1 MDFLDPVK
9 IRRHKIRLI
18 TGYALLGVAIF
29 LTTTV
34 LIFLAFGYGVGKDGQ
49 IIQNGLVFV
58 SSKPNPAQ
66 INLNGNNTGSS
77 TNARLQLPAGQYTM
91 TLTKTGYRPWVRSLG
106 VEGGSV
112 EHFDYPFLF
121 PVSLNTSSVT
131 QYSAQP
137 ALVLQSPNQRW
148 LLIADPGS
156 LSDFDEYDLSSSKQ
170 LAANLTTV
178 SIPAALLP
186 TTAAAQTMTLVG
198 WSSDNVHVLLL
209 DTYAGGSNYILFDR
223 QTPSD
228 SVDLTKVLNLSST
241 MQLSLI
247 NNAYDNYY
255 IWDSSDGTLSTANL
269 SVPTPTTVLPRVIS
283 FASYGTNMVLYVT
296 ASTTAAEVDVNLE
309 QGGTVYDLRKISA
322 DPPYQLDFT
331 KYGGNWYYAIG
342 DNVSNK
348 IYIYENPVSELQ
360 GQPGQPIVPVYIMKI
375 AEANYLAFSS
385 NTQFIVAENSDNF
398 AVYDA
403 DNAKGYAYT
412 LTQPL
417 AAAQH
422 ATWMDGDRLMLTSNS
437 AVVIFDYDH
446 ANLQSLQPAIDG
458 TVPMFDP
465 TFGYMYSLANAP
477 LVAGQT
483 TAPVNF
489 TSTPMLTP

>member
-1 MDFLDPVK
+1 
-9 IRRHKIRLI
+9 
-18 TGYALLGVAIF
+18 
-29 LTTTV
+29 
-34 LIFLAFGYGVGKDGQ
+34 
-49 IIQNGLVFV
+49 
-58 SSKPNPAQ
+58 
-66 INLNGNNTGSS
+66 
-77 TNARLQLPAGQYTM
+77 
-91 TLTKTGYRPWVRSLG
+91 
-106 VEGGSV
+106 
-112 EHFDYPFLF
+112 
-121 PVSLNTSSVT
+121 
-131 QYSAQP
+131 
-137 ALVLQSPNQRW
+137 
-148 LLIADPGS
+148 
-156 LSDFDEYDLSSSKQ
+156 
-170 LAANLTTV
+170 
-178 SIPAALLP
+178 
-186 TTAAAQTMTLVG
+186 
-198 WSSDNVHVLLL
+198 
-209 DTYAGGSNYILFDR
+209 
-223 QTPSD
+223 
-228 SVDLTKVLNLSST
+228 
-241 MQLSLI
+241 
-247 NNAYDNYY
+247 
-255 IWDSSDGTLSTANL
+255 
-269 SVPTPTTVLPRVIS
+269 VLPRVIS

-296 ASTTAAEVDVNLE
+296 ASTTAGEVDVNLE

-331 KYGGNWYYAIG
+331 KYAGNWYYAIG